1 MGPKMHRL
9 RRLIYLAL
17 ALALAPGAARAALPD
32 QCGRARDRAFAADTA
47 KDIASGT
54 VLFVCYGHYV
64 SGMKVLLTPKDGGD
78 FALTVA
84 VDGHVYSALILGKEV
99 ERLRAQSGN
108 YVLNSD
114 KSCFIRSKLTKPAI
128 LYFGGGKDVPGD
140 LSYFAARDSLDYIDC
155 DAPK

>member
-1 MGPKMHRL
+1 MGSKMDRL

-17 ALALAPGAARAALPD
+17 ALTLAPGAVRAALPD

-78 FALTVA
+78 FMLMVA
-84 VDGHVYSALILGKEV
+84 VEGHVYSALIFGKRV

-114 KSCFIRSKLTKPAI
+114 KSCFIRGKLTKPAI
-128 LYFGGGKDVPGD
+128 LHFGGEKELPGD
-140 LSYFAARDSLDYIDC
+140 LSYFVAGDSLDYIDC

>member
-1 MGPKMHRL
+1 MGPKIDRL

-17 ALALAPGAARAALPD
+17 ALALAPSVARAALPD

-64 SGMKVLLTPKDGGD
+64 YGMKVLLTPGDGGD
-78 FALTVA
+78 FMLTV
-84 VDGHVYSALILGKEV
+84 VVEGHVYSALIFGKQV

-114 KSCFIRSKLTKPAI
+114 KSCFIRGKLTKPAI
-128 LYFGGGKDVPGD
+128 LHFGGEKELPGD
-140 LSYFAARDSLDYIDC
+140 PYFAARDSLDYIDC